1 MNPEKI
7 GKLIFT
13 SRTKKGMTQSQLAEK
28 INVSDKTVSKWE
40 CGNGCPDIT
49 LISDIA
55 KVLELDISS
64 LLCGELKQNIISG
77 GNMKNIK
84 FYICKSCKNTVTSTN
99 PVQLDHEM
107 TEENYI
113 AGIFAEQELAFV
125 TNQVEAA
132 DFYAVDCNGN
142 GFKLYFE

>member
-1 MNPEKI
+1 
-7 GKLIFT
+7 
-13 SRTKKGMTQSQLAEK
+13 
-28 INVSDKTVSKWE
+28 
-40 CGNGCPDIT
+40 
-49 LISDIA
+49 
-55 KVLELDISS
+55 
-64 LLCGELKQNIISG
+64 
-77 GNMKNIK
+77 MKNIK